1 MPKPSV
7 HDPFAALRFR
17 DYRLYTLAL
26 LLATMGYQMQSVAIG
41 WELYERTNSAFALGL
56 VGLVQVIPILL
67 LSLPAGQL
75 ADRFERK
82 HTVMWTLV
90 MLAICSVGL
99 AALSYKQGSIELIYA
114 CLGLGGVARAF
125 NQPASEA
132 LLPQLVPLSVFS
144 NAATWHSSS
153 FQLATVVGPALG
165 GLIIALQNSAT
176 EVYGLDAALSLTSL
190 GLIVPIVR
198 QRSTPLTE
206 PVSLKTLA
214 GGIQFV
220 WQHQVILAAIAL
232 DLFAVL
238 LGGAVTLLP
247 IFARDILH
255 VGASG
260 LGWLRAAPSIG
271 AVLMAVTLAYLPPL
285 KQAGKTLLWA
295 VAGFG
300 VVTIIFGLSH
310 WFWLSLLM
318 LALSGAFDN
327 VSVVVRRTLVQVGT
341 PDSLRGRVSAVSAVF
356 IGASNE
362 LGGFESG
369 LAAALLSPVGA
380 VVMGGMGTIVV
391 VLTVALL
398 SPKIRQLSSLQPTLD
413 H

>member
-1 MPKPSV
+1 MKKRTNPQS

-17 DYRLYTLAL
+17 DYRLYTLAV
-26 LLATMGYQMQSVAIG
+26 LLATMGYQMQSVAVG
-41 WELYERTNSAFALGL
+41 WELYERTASAFALGV
-56 VGLVQVIPILL
+56 VGLVQVIPVIL
-67 LSLPAGQL
+67 LSLPAGQI

-82 HTVMWTLV
+82 YTVIWTMV
-90 MLAICSVGL
+90 MLAICSLGL
-99 AALSYKQGSIELIYA
+99 AVLSYRQGSITLIYT
-114 CLGLGGVARAF
+114 CLGLGRVARAF

-153 FQLATVVGPALG
+153 FQLATVVGPTLG

-176 EVYGLDAALSLTSL
+176 GVYGLDAALSLASL
-190 GLIVPIVR
+190 GLVALITS
-198 QRSTPLTE
+198 QRSTHTIE
-206 PVSLKTLA
+206 SVSLKTLA

-247 IFARDILH
+247 IFAKDILH

-271 AVLMAVTLAYLPPL
+271 AVLMALTLAYLPPL
-285 KQAGKTLLWA
+285 RQAGKTLLWA

-300 VVTIIFGLSH
+300 IVTIIFGLSH

-341 PDSLRGRVSAVSAVF
+341 PDYLRGRVSAVSAVF

-369 LAAALLSPVGA
+369 LAAALLSPAIA
-380 VVMGGMGTIVV
+380 VVAGGIGTIIV
-391 VLTVALL
+391 VLVVALL
-398 SPKIRQLSSLQPTLD
+398 SPEIRRLKSL
-413 H
+413 

>member
-1 MPKPSV
+1 MKKMSNPQS

-26 LLATMGYQMQSVAIG
+26 LLATMGYQMQSVAVG
-41 WELYERTNSAFALGL
+41 WELYERTGSAFSLGV
-56 VGLVQVIPILL
+56 VGLVQVIPIIL
-67 LSLPAGQL
+67 LSLPAGQI

-82 HTVMWTLV
+82 HTVIWTLV
-90 MLAICSVGL
+90 MLAICSLGL
-99 AALSYKQGSIELIYA
+99 AALSYRQGSITLIYA
-114 CLGLGGVARAF
+114 CLGFGGVARAF

-153 FQLATVVGPALG
+153 FQLATVVGPTLG

-176 EVYGLDAALSLTSL
+176 GVYGLDAALSLASL
-190 GLIVPIVR
+190 GLVALITS
-198 QRSTPLTE
+198 QRSTHSIE

-220 WQHQVILAAIAL
+220 WHHQVILAAIAL

-247 IFARDILH
+247 IFAKDILH

-260 LGWLRAAPSIG
+260 LGWLRAAPSVG
-271 AVLMAVTLAYLPPL
+271 AVLMALTLAYLPPL
-285 KQAGKTLLWA
+285 RQAGKTLLWA

-300 VVTIIFGLSH
+300 IVTIIFGLSH

-327 VSVVVRRTLVQVGT
+327 VSVVVRRTLVQMGT
-341 PDSLRGRVSAVSAVF
+341 PDYLRGRVSAVSAVF

-369 LAAALLSPVGA
+369 LAAALLSPAIA
-380 VVMGGMGTIVV
+380 VVAGGIGTIIV
-391 VLTVALL
+391 VLVVALL
-398 SPKIRQLSSLQPTLD
+398 SPEIRRLKSL
-413 H
+413 